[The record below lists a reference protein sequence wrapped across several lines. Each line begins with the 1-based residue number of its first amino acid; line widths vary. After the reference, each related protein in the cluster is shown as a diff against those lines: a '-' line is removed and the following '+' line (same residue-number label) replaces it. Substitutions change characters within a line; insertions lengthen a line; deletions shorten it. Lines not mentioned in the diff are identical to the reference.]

1 MNFFN
6 TKLLTRLI
14 LRRER
19 INSTLWIIITAVFL
33 ALIAYMFIHG
43 MDMDAASR
51 QAMADVMNN
60 PAMVAMVGPIVGED
74 NFTVG
79 AMYTTMML
87 VFTALAIV
95 VMNILFVVRH
105 TRADE
110 ERGRYEVLRSLPVGR
125 LSGLGAAL
133 ISAVIVNVVLGLLTG
148 ILLFIAGDYSMCF
161 SGSMLWGALLASV
174 GIVFATIAA
183 LFSQICSNSRSAM
196 GYSFAV
202 MGIFYMMRAIGDV
215 SVPVLS
221 MINPVGMIVFAEA
234 WVSNNWWVVPLVLL
248 FAIPPTLLAF
258 RVNLIR
264 DIDQGII
271 PDKQGRAQAGKL
283 LRTPFGLSLRLLK
296 VSLIVGLV
304 TIFVIGASYGAVMGD
319 VDGFIESNE
328 FYQALLSVA
337 DGIPTAMLF
346 AGMIN
351 FIMGMMALIPIL
363 LYVLRARGEEKDSR
377 AELILAGAVCR
388 KKYLGSYVII
398 GFVSSILLQF
408 LTAFGL
414 WSVATTVLPS
424 PEDFPLP
431 DVLLAN
437 LLFLPAIWVVIGVT
451 VFLIGFAPKF
461 TNMIWLV
468 YGFVFFMGMFGR
480 VGFLPIWVQRMTPF
494 HFIPEHPIQD
504 ITILPLLIL
513 IVIAV
518 CLTVAGFK
526 GYSRRDITA

>member
-14 LRRER
+14 LRREI
-19 INSTLWIIITAVFL
+19 INSTLWIIITSVFL
-33 ALIAYMFIHG
+33 ALIAFMFIHG
-43 MDMDAASR
+43 MGMDAESR
-51 QAMADVMNN
+51 QAMAEVMDN
-60 PAMVAMVGPIVGED
+60 PAMVAMVGPIIGE
-74 NFTVG
+74 NHFTVG

-87 VFTALAIV
+87 VFTALAII

-125 LSGLGAAL
+125 LSSLGATL
-133 ISAVIVNVVLGLLTG
+133 ISAVIVNVALGLLTG
-148 ILLFIAGDYSMCF
+148 ILLFVAGDYSMCF
-161 SGSMLWGALLASV
+161 SGSMLWGVLLASV

-183 LFSQICSNSRSAM
+183 LFSQMCSNSRSAM

-202 MGIFYMMRAIGDV
+202 MGVFYMMRAIGDV
-215 SVPVLS
+215 SVPILS
-221 MINPVGMIVFAEA
+221 MINPIGLIVFAEA

-248 FAIPPTLLAF
+248 FAFPPTLFAF
-258 RVNLIR
+258 RVNLKR

-271 PDKQGRAQAGKL
+271 PDKQGRAEAGKL

-296 VSLIVGLV
+296 VSLIVGLA
-304 TIFVIGASYGAVMGD
+304 TIFFIAAAYGAVMGD

-328 FYQALLSVA
+328 FYQALLAVA
-337 DGIPTAMLF
+337 EGVPTAMLF

-351 FIMGMMALIPIL
+351 FILGMMALIPIL
-363 LYVLRARGEEKDSR
+363 LYVLKARGEEKDSR
-377 AELILAGAVCR
+377 AELILAAAVCR

-398 GFVSSILLQF
+398 GFVSSVFLQL

-414 WSVATTVLPS
+414 WSVAVTVLPS

-431 DVLLAN
+431 DVLIAN
-437 LLFLPAIWVVIGVT
+437 LLFLPAIWVIIGVT
-451 VFLIGFAPKF
+451 VFLIGFLPKF
-461 TNMIWLV
+461 TNLIWLV
-468 YGFVFFMGMFGR
+468 YGAVFFMGMFGR
-480 VGFLPIWVQRMTPF
+480 MDFIPIWVQRVTPF

-504 ITILPLLIL
+504 IAIIPLLVL
-513 IVIAV
+513 VAIAL
-518 CLTVAGFK
+518 CFTVAGFV
-526 GYSRRDITA
+526 GYNRRDITA

>member
-1 MNFFN
+1 
-6 TKLLTRLI
+6 
-14 LRRER
+14 
-19 INSTLWIIITAVFL
+19 
-33 ALIAYMFIHG
+33 
-43 MDMDAASR
+43 MDAESR

-60 PAMVAMVGPIVGED
+60 PAMVAMVGPIIGED

-87 VFTALAIV
+87 VFTALAII
-95 VMNILFVVRH
+95 VMNIMFVVRH

-125 LSGLGAAL
+125 LSGLAATL
-133 ISAVIVNVVLGLLTG
+133 ISAVIVNAALGLLTG
-148 ILLFIAGDYSMCF
+148 ILLFVAGDYSMSF
-161 SGSMLWGALLASV
+161 SGSMLWGALLTSV
-174 GIVFATIAA
+174 GIVFAAIAA
-183 LFSQICSNSRSAM
+183 LFSQLCSNSRSAM

-202 MGIFYMMRAIGDV
+202 MGVFYMMRAIGDV

-221 MINPVGMIVFAEA
+221 MISPIGIIIFAEA
-234 WVSNNWWVVPLVLL
+234 WVSNNWWVVPLTLL

-258 RVNLIR
+258 RVNLKR

-271 PDKQGRAQAGKL
+271 PDKQGRASAGKL

-304 TIFVIGASYGAVMGD
+304 TIFCIAAAYGAVMGD

-337 DGIPTAMLF
+337 EGVPSAMLF

-351 FIMGMMALIPIL
+351 FIMGMMALIPVL

-398 GFVSSILLQF
+398 GFVSSVLLQL

-414 WSVATTVLPS
+414 WSVAASVLPS
-424 PEDFPLP
+424 PEDFPLS
-431 DVLLAN
+431 DVLIAN
-437 LLFLPAIWVVIGVT
+437 LLFLPAIWVVVGLT
-451 VFLIGFAPKF
+451 VFLIGFIPKL
-461 TNMIWLV
+461 TSLIWLA

-480 VGFLPIWVQRMTPF
+480 MDFLPTWVQRMTPF

-504 ITILPLLIL
+504 ITVLPLIVLV
-513 IVIAV
+513 VIAI
-518 CLTVAGFK
+518 CFTAAGFV
-526 GYSRRDITA
+526 GYSRRDITG